1 MELMACY
8 TPPSLPSY
16 KKHHMLLHTDSLLTQ
31 EWPEGR
37 GSSGRQHYRSSV
49 SVPGYFPVSRF
60 TGELRKYG
68 MIRIHFLKSNQI
80 NEMLCVCSTEQ
91 RGVAEERVIYR

>member
-1 MELMACY
+1 MACY

-37 GSSGRQHYRSSV
+37 GSSGRHRSSV